1 MNNNEPTEMDN
12 TALYFGITLG
22 KTIALLTMIAILIYL
37 KTSQFEYKEYAV
49 FFMGIFILPTIAV
62 MDRMMYANLLMGLG
76 FALGLVLL
84 QPFLIKGLQG

>member
-22 KTIALLTMIAILIYL
+22 KTIALLFMIIVLVFL
-37 KTSQFEYKEYAV
+37 KTSDFAYKEYAV
-49 FFMGIFILPTIAV
+49 FATGVFILPTIAV

-84 QPFLIKGLQG
+84 QPFLVKGLQS